1 MLPRH
6 GFLILS
12 LRRCNYASCRRS
24 LSKIAV
30 ALGSPFAPLRRLVLV
45 CRSLVVTALCV
56 VALGACAPP
65 AYTTS
70 FVTLSA
76 GATVPLPTTGD
87 WVTVRVEDGR
97 KGVAGYEV
105 GAKRVPLGYEAS
117 TISLKDKE
125 LLSDHVTQDV
135 VGVLRERG
143 YRAYDS
149 RELGREQAD
158 VVVIVRIE
166 RFSVDVNTGLPKIP
180 GSAVLVLE
188 ALQAVS
194 NQALSK
200 ATVRA
205 DFSKEFSK
213 NVFGG
218 FSDSDYQDVL
228 EGLYGAVKQQIR
240 EKIGAG
246 FPR

>member
-1 MLPRH
+1 V
-6 GFLILS
+6 S
-12 LRRCNYASCRRS
+12 
-24 LSKIAV
+24 
-30 ALGSPFAPLRRLVLV
+30 LGSPFAPRRRLALV
-45 CRSLVVTALCV
+45 RRSLVVTALCV

-76 GATVPLPTTGD
+76 RVTVPLPTTGD

-117 TISLKDKE
+117 TISLKDKK
-125 LLSDHVTQDV
+125 LLSDHITQDV
-135 VGVLRERG
+135 VGLLRERG

-149 RELGREQAD
+149 HELGRERAD
-158 VVVIVRIE
+158 VVIMVQIE
-166 RFSVDVNTGLPKIP
+166 RFSVDVNTGLQKIP
-180 GSAVLVLE
+180 SSAMLVLE
-188 ALQAVS
+188 ALQPVS
-194 NQALSK
+194 NQVLSK
-200 ATVRA
+200 TTVRV

-213 NVFGG
+213 SVFSG
-218 FSDSDYQDVL
+218 FSDSDYQEVL
-228 EGLYGAVKQQIR
+228 EGLYSAVKQQIR